1 MSQAASR
8 GHAKVTQKE
17 LNEKFDNLKTLLKN
31 VKNKEDQD
39 LYTHLQEVFKVLI
52 LHYPDNALEKLEE
65 VSFLLKHQDKFD
77 MEKFLKMSDMRNY
90 KQVCKQMDDYNTLM
104 KPQFG
109 APKPTGED
117 EAEEVAEAEPVGD
130 VPDLLNDS
138 YVFQWA
144 GVGFG

>member
-1 MSQAASR
+1 MTSVAAR

-31 VKNKEDQD
+31 VKNQKGED

-77 MEKFLKMSDMRNY
+77 MQKFLKMSDIRNY
-90 KQVCKQMDDYNTLM
+90 Q
-104 KPQFG
+104 
-109 APKPTGED
+109 
-117 EAEEVAEAEPVGD
+117 
-130 VPDLLNDS
+130 
-138 YVFQWA
+138 
-144 GVGFG
+144 